1 MSNFN
6 LEKALN
12 GEPFYMKNGYLGV
25 IKYSLADR
33 ISTSGKPP
41 LYPYIGY
48 IMTDKGFIYSALACW
63 NAEGKSNIT
72 TDYFAI
78 HMAE

>member
-1 MSNFN
+1 MSSFN

-12 GEPFYMKNGYLGV
+12 GEPFYMKNGYLGI

-41 LYPYIGY
+41 LYPLYWVYYDG
-48 IMTDKGFIYSALACW
+48 
-63 NAEGKSNIT
+63 
-72 TDYFAI
+72 
-78 HMAE
+78 